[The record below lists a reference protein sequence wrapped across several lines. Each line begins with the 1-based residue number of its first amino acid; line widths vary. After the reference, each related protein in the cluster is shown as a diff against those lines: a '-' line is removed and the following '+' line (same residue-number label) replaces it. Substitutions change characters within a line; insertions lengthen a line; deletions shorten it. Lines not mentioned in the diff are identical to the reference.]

1 MKTNLFRQL
10 KYLMEVLQEK
20 ILEWCAMFRNIFR
33 DDSDAARNIT
43 VTYSMKQE
51 YSNAEF
57 VRNFLG
63 ERTRI
68 AAYNGYQII
77 FDNEFT
83 SDVKEEIG
91 RVTLTCK
98 GRYIDHATL
107 IAGEAT
113 GKDNRLIHWKFN
125 KEAIS

>member
-1 MKTNLFRQL
+1 MKTNLFRQF

-43 VTYSMKQE
+43 ETYSIKQE
-51 YSNAEF
+51 YSNVEF
-57 VRNFLG
+57 VRNFLC

-68 AAYNGYQII
+68 AAYNGYRII
-77 FDNEFT
+77 FDNAYT

-91 RVTLTCK
+91 RVTLTCR
-98 GRYIDHATL
+98 GRYIEHATL

-113 GKDNRLIHWKFN
+113 GQGNRLIHWKFN
-125 KEAIS
+125 

>member
-10 KYLMEVLQEK
+10 KYLMEALQEK

-43 VTYSMKQE
+43 ETYSIKQE
-51 YSNAEF
+51 YSNVEF

-68 AAYNGYQII
+68 AAYNGYRII
-77 FDNEFT
+77 FDNAYT

-91 RVTLTCK
+91 RVTLTCR
-98 GRYIDHATL
+98 GRYIEHATL

-113 GKDNRLIHWKFN
+113 GQGNRLIHWKFN
-125 KEAIS
+125 

>member
-10 KYLMEVLQEK
+10 KFLIEVLQEK
-20 ILEWCAMFRNIFR
+20 ILEWCAMFRDIFR

-43 VTYSMKQE
+43 ETYSMKQE
-51 YSNAEF
+51 YSNVEF
-57 VRNFLG
+57 VRNFLC

-68 AAYNGYQII
+68 AAYNGYRII
-77 FDNEFT
+77 FDNAYT

-91 RVTLTCK
+91 RVTLTCR
-98 GRYIDHATL
+98 GRYIEHATL

-113 GKDNRLIHWKFN
+113 GQGNRLIHWKFN
-125 KEAIS
+125 

>member
-1 MKTNLFRQL
+1 MKTNLFRQF

-43 VTYSMKQE
+43 ETYSIKQE
-51 YSNAEF
+51 YSNVEF

-68 AAYNGYQII
+68 AAYNGYRII
-77 FDNEFT
+77 FDNAYT

-91 RVTLTCK
+91 RVTLTCR
-98 GRYIDHATL
+98 GRYIEHATL

-113 GKDNRLIHWKFN
+113 GQGNRLIHWKFN
-125 KEAIS
+125 

>member
-43 VTYSMKQE
+43 ETYSMKQE
-51 YSNAEF
+51 YSNVEF
-57 VRNFLG
+57 VRNFLC

-68 AAYNGYQII
+68 AAYNGYRII
-77 FDNEFT
+77 FDNAYT

-91 RVTLTCK
+91 RVTLTCR
-98 GRYIDHATL
+98 GRYIEHATL

-113 GKDNRLIHWKFN
+113 GQGNRLIHWKFN
-125 KEAIS
+125 

>member
-20 ILEWCAMFRNIFR
+20 ILEWYAMFRNIFR

-43 VTYSMKQE
+43 ETYSMKQE
-51 YSNAEF
+51 YSNVEF
-57 VRNFLG
+57 VRNFLC

-68 AAYNGYQII
+68 AAYNGYRII
-77 FDNEFT
+77 FDNAYT

-91 RVTLTCK
+91 RVTLTCR
-98 GRYIDHATL
+98 GRYIEHATL

-113 GKDNRLIHWKFN
+113 GQGNRLIHWKFN
-125 KEAIS
+125 

>member
-10 KYLMEVLQEK
+10 KYLMEALQEK

-43 VTYSMKQE
+43 ETYSMKQE
-51 YSNAEF
+51 YSNVEF
-57 VRNFLG
+57 VRNFLC

-68 AAYNGYQII
+68 AAYNGYRII
-77 FDNEFT
+77 FDNAYT

-91 RVTLTCK
+91 RVTLTCR
-98 GRYIDHATL
+98 GRYIEHATL

-113 GKDNRLIHWKFN
+113 GQGNRLIHWKFN
-125 KEAIS
+125 

>member
-1 MKTNLFRQL
+1 MKTNLFRQF
-10 KYLMEVLQEK
+10 KYLMEALQEK

-43 VTYSMKQE
+43 ETYSIKQE
-51 YSNAEF
+51 YSNVEF

-68 AAYNGYQII
+68 AAYNGYRII
-77 FDNEFT
+77 FDNAYT

-91 RVTLTCK
+91 RVTLTCR
-98 GRYIDHATL
+98 GRYIEHATL

-113 GKDNRLIHWKFN
+113 GQGNRLIHWKFN
-125 KEAIS
+125 

>member
-1 MKTNLFRQL
+1 MKTNLFRQI

-51 YSNAEF
+51 YSNVEF
-57 VRNFLG
+57 VCNFLG

-68 AAYNGYQII
+68 AAFNGYRII
-77 FDNEFT
+77 IDNAFT
-83 SDVKEEIG
+83 SDAEDEIG
-91 RVTLTCK
+91 RVTLTCR
-98 GRYIDHATL
+98 GRYIEHATL
-107 IAGEAT
+107 IAGEPT
-113 GKDNRLIHWKFN
+113 GQGNRLIHWKFN
-125 KEAIS
+125 